1 MSRLPNL
8 VRYSELALAA
18 YARLET
24 FIINWS
30 ALTPADLAQSQAIR
44 FAGEWRLVDQFQH
57 TTEPFWTYDPETGA
71 PQGPYAESNGCSAT
85 VFENVLSHERVL
97 AIRGTNDVHDI
108 ATDVISVAALGST
121 RNQGQYQSLRTKVQE
136 WVASGVLPAHFS
148 VTGHSL
154 GGFLEIG
161 LALEFPQLVEH
172 AYLYNAPGIGGLT
185 GRTSIAE
192 IARAYHISGASV
204 DPAKFTNLRAKPGT
218 SLVAGLGEHP
228 SPPILVEGEDHGGW
242 LVGTNNH
249 SMKYLVDSL
258 AIHDAF
264 ERLEGGASVG
274 LASIGRI
281 VRDTRQPSDPGV
293 RTPSN

>member
-1 MSRLPNL
+1 MNQSRDPTTF
-8 VRYSELALAA
+8 SELALAS
-18 YARLET
+18 YAAFATQFMTVDELRNAD
-24 FIINWS
+24 F
-30 ALTPADLAQSQAIR
+30 ALVHALR
-44 FAGEWRLVDQFQH
+44 FRSEWRLVDQFQH
-57 TTEPFWTYDPETGA
+57 TTEPFWTYDPETGT
-71 PQGPYAESNGCSAT
+71 PSGPYAESNGCSAT

-97 AIRGTNDVHDI
+97 AIRGTDDIHDI

-154 GGFLEIG
+154 GGFLAIG

-172 AYLYNAPGIGGLT
+172 AYLYNAPGVGGLT

>member
-1 MSRLPNL
+1 M
-8 VRYSELALAA
+8 
-18 YARLET
+18 
-24 FIINWS
+24 
-30 ALTPADLAQSQAIR
+30 
-44 FAGEWRLVDQFQH
+44 
-57 TTEPFWTYDPETGA
+57 
-71 PQGPYAESNGCSAT
+71 
-85 VFENVLSHERVL
+85 FENLSTHERILSV
-97 AIRGTNDVHDI
+97 RGTDDPYDI

-154 GGFLEIG
+154 GGFLAIG